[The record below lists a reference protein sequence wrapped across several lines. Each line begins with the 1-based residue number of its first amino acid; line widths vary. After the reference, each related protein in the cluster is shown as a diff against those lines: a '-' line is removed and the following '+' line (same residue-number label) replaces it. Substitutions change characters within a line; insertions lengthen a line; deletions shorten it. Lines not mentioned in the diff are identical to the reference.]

1 MITDRMLLMATLLP
15 ILPTMDVP
23 IERMRISKA
32 NVRWLLRNLRIN
44 NGEHED
50 IELAISL
57 LKELRKSLH
66 SVDI

>member
-1 MITDRMLLMATLLP
+1 MMILAQLLP
-15 ILPTMDVP
+15 ILSTMDVP

-32 NVRWLLRNLRIN
+32 NARWLLRNVRIN

-57 LKELRKSLH
+57 LKDLRKSLH
-66 SVDI
+66 SADI

>member
-1 MITDRMLLMATLLP
+1 MITDRMMILVQLLP
-15 ILPTMDVP
+15 LLSTMDVP
-23 IERMRISKA
+23 IERMRVSKA

-66 SVDI
+66 SADI

>member
-1 MITDRMLLMATLLP
+1 MLLMATLLP

-66 SVDI
+66 SADI